1 MTYIK
6 RGVMPQNFEALTN
19 IMALVRIFKKKMQD
33 VHLPKISK
41 LGMSIAGEIQL
52 LYTHCHGL
60 MIT

>member
-6 RGVMPQNFEALTN
+6 RGVMPQKFEALTN
-19 IMALVRIFKKKMQD
+19 IMGLVRIFKKKTQD

-41 LGMSIAGEIQL
+41 LGKIASEIHL

-60 MIT
+60 MTP